1 MSAIHN
7 KVELRVSNMAV
18 ECGQSY
24 YLVKYKNESESYKV
38 KMYDFQK
45 REKLPKKITCVCTGK
60 DKRGRYIFEQ
70 DLTEVL
76 YQLYEEECEYTFL
89 ALTLMTN
96 GKEPYILLKDDYGF
110 NHKLRNLNYD
120 AYLSIG
126 KNINC
131 TVEELKDGEL
141 VLSCKDLQPSNN
153 TILATEKDLQLFESL
168 RNNRLKAS
176 EIFQDPDYINVWRGI
191 IDKYPDSA
199 HFIYEFLQNAD
210 DALATEVT
218 IILQKNGLSFKHNGK
233 EHFTVSEKAAKGKDL
248 GHINSI
254 TAIGNSTKTDNKI
267 GKFGVGFKSVFTYT
281 DEPEIYDD
289 YFRFRIENYMVPT
302 LIKNDHP
309 FRKPKETLFF
319 IPFKNPDKAYREI
332 KKKLQSL
339 DNPILFLRNLTKITW
354 FEISAPEDIHI
365 YTKTITEKVS
375 HGTIKGEFIVLNNCS
390 QQCKLWL
397 FTRAIEVKGNGTHN
411 ISIGYYINDKGDID
425 TARRPYV
432 YCFFPTKEKYGLC
445 MIAHAPFELVDS
457 RQNVK
462 NDSEINVNLSNSL
475 ANLGADSLEVLR
487 KIGIESGHLLINDN
501 LFDIVPVEY
510 DYDNDG
516 IIDRNHFYQ
525 AFITKLKIGNYFL
538 TRDGRY
544 VGAHNALLPNPINL
558 ADFISDNQLTELCL
572 SKKAFIAANIT
583 TRDEAWSYL
592 TDEIEVEEFTS
603 ENLAESISKRPVF
616 MPKQEDA
623 WLHRLYSFLKEDAI
637 KLWRPNPMFRKQQ
650 NLPFRSCPIIK
661 TSKGTFVPPY
671 KGETL
676 NVFLS
681 SISTDETLNI
691 VNPALLENNTTRQF
705 FNELGIKEVDES
717 VYIDKRIA
725 KYTDQREVRIDQ
737 NIEDIEQFYIYAL
750 KVPHDKRNSFIQKL
764 RENLTIQCK
773 LGKNVIFSKLSDVY
787 SDKWV
792 DTFFKGC
799 NDVKLLSIGS
809 YATLFDKHGKN
820 KILEFLYEI
829 GLRENPEPRIVQH
842 SGYDAYS
849 IPRTLSEKQRAKIYF
864 PDLRPTYGISI
875 TDYIIDGFKNAI
887 ANNLTLEISKNI
899 WSWLCDCPFDF
910 EELICRYQY
919 TNDSR
924 RFRTES
930 TILMQL
936 KAAKWLYGKDNSTHV
951 SSDLTWD
958 ELEAL
963 GYTYNKKLIDLL
975 SIQVSIFETLEGV
988 TDEDK
993 DIYRRGKKYS
1003 DLSPEEEALMDLYY
1017 QSLKKRRAKE
1027 KEKQNKQKDF
1037 LAENNE
1043 DLRSTGDDSFVFTG
1057 ESERTSQ
1064 KKSSNKPTAEERAE
1078 KLKDAQEKVLN
1089 ELNRNEELETLRES
1103 IQEME
1108 KYSKE
1113 WFEGL
1118 LELEYKNDT
1127 PIQNRGTSKA
1137 ISLTFGK
1144 VMPDPVS
1151 ERIYILKNPSGTIP
1165 MEIETIEKLEVHFEF
1180 MDREDMNIVFEVAS
1194 VRDFTLR
1201 IKAKA
1206 ADSKALSMIDW
1217 KKCTRATVNANNPTE
1232 LMGKLISAFKALGV
1246 KSGYNFKQ
1254 HLGDNISFVFGPP
1267 GTGKTTYL
1275 ANHIC
1280 DIIKAEDYCKI
1291 LVLTPT
1297 NKACDVITEKI
1308 ADIASN
1314 PGWLGRFVA
1323 TGSERIENS
1332 NLLCGRESEID
1343 EKDKCCL
1350 VSTIARLPYDGFQR
1364 LGGSPRLKDID
1375 WNYVIIDEAS
1385 MIPLAQIVYAIYQFS
1400 PYAEIIIAGDPMQ
1413 IPPICQE
1420 EIWKDENIYTMVN
1433 LNRFDNPVT
1442 EPKQFEITNLSTQY
1456 RSVPAIGDIFSKYA
1470 YNGKL
1475 THNRNASDIKEINI
1489 EGLPLKPINFI
1500 QFKVDKYDN
1509 IYGPKK
1515 LSGSNVQIYSV
1526 LLINEICRYI
1536 SERYS
1541 DDRLLNIG
1549 IICPYVAESQMIER
1563 LIEQMDEIPE
1573 NINFSVGTIHGF
1585 QGDECDMVF
1594 VVFNPPKGISTHP
1607 DKIMLNKQHIINV
1620 AVSRARDYLF
1630 LLIPHKDTVGYEN
1643 LVEINKIGRII
1654 IENCKGEY
1662 QYFTSDQIEKLI
1674 FGQSKYLEENTF
1686 VTSHQMA
1693 NVYTEAGMK
1702 YEVRIDENSV
1712 DVQISD
1718 NK

>member
-1 MSAIHN
+1 MN
-7 KVELRVSNMAV
+7 NTVQKKLDLKVTNMAF

-24 YLVKYKNESESYKV
+24 YIVKYGTESFKV

-45 REKLPKKITCVCTGK
+45 RERLPQRITCTCVGK
-60 DKRGRYIFEQ
+60 DRRGRYIFEQ
-70 DLTEVL
+70 DLKDVL

-89 ALTLMTN
+89 AAGLITA
-96 GKEPYILLKDDYGF
+96 GKEPYLLLKDDYGF
-110 NHKLRNLNYD
+110 NHKLYNLNYD
-120 AYLSIG
+120 AYLNIG
-126 KNINC
+126 KTITC
-131 TVEELKDGEL
+131 QVESITEKGEL
-141 VLSCKDLQPSNN
+141 VLSCEDLQPMNRPA
-153 TILATEKDLQLFESL
+153 LASKIDLDLFDTL
-168 RNNRLKAS
+168 RNFRLKAS

-233 EHFTVSEKAAKGKDL
+233 EHFTVSEKTAKGKDL

-289 YFRFRIENYMVPT
+289 YFRFRIENYMVPN
-302 LIKNDHP
+302 LIENDHP
-309 FRKPKETLFF
+309 FRKEGETLFF

-332 KKKLQSL
+332 KKKLESL
-339 DNPILFLRNLTKITW
+339 DNPILFLRNLKKITW
-354 FEISAPEDIHI
+354 FEISTPDDIHV
-365 YTKTITEKVS
+365 YTKTITEQIS

-397 FTRAIEVKGNGTHN
+397 FTRPIEIKGNGTHN

-432 YCFFPTKEKYGLC
+432 YCFFPTKEKFGVC

-462 NDSEINVNLSNSL
+462 NDSAINSNLSNSL
-475 ANLGADSLEVLR
+475 AILAADSLEVLR
-487 KIGIESGHLLINDN
+487 KIGIDSGHLLINDN

-516 IIDRNHFYQ
+516 IIDRNNFYQ
-525 AFITKLKIGNYFL
+525 AFINKLKNGNFFL
-538 TRDGRY
+538 TREGKY
-544 VGAHNALLPNPINL
+544 VGVHNALLPNPINL
-558 ADFISDNQLTELCL
+558 ADFISDSQLTELCL
-572 SKKAFIAANIT
+572 SNKAFIASNIT
-583 TRDEAWSYL
+583 TRDEAWTYL
-592 TDEIEVEEFTS
+592 TDELEVEEFSS
-603 ENLAESISKRPVF
+603 EVLASSISKRPVF

-623 WLHRLYSFLKEDAI
+623 WLHRLYAFLKEDAI
-637 KLWRPNPMFRKQQ
+637 KLWRPNPMFKKLQ

-661 TSKGTFVPPY
+661 TTKGTFVPPY
-671 KGETL
+671 KGEVL
-676 NVFLS
+676 NVFLA

-717 VYIDKRIA
+717 VYIEKRIA
-725 KYTDQREVRIDQ
+725 KYTDRREIRINQ
-737 NIEDIEQFYIYAL
+737 NVEDIEQFYIYAQKL
-750 KVPHDKRNSFIQKL
+750 PHDKRKPFIQKL
-764 RENLTIQCK
+764 REHLTIQCK
-773 LGKNVIFSKLSDVY
+773 QNNNVIFSTLSDVY

-792 DTFFKGC
+792 ETFFKGC
-799 NDVKLLSIGS
+799 SDVKLMAIAAYDS
-809 YATLFDKHGKN
+809 LFEKYGKDQ
-820 KILEFLYEI
+820 ILEFLYEI
-829 GLRENPEPRIVQH
+829 GLRENPHPRTEQLL
-842 SGYDAYS
+842 GYDAYA
-849 IPRTLSEKQRAKIYF
+849 IPRTLNEKQRAKIFF
-864 PDLRPTYGISI
+864 PDLRPTYGITL
-875 TDYIIDGFKNAI
+875 TDFVIDGFKNAV
-887 ANNLTLEISKNI
+887 ANNLTLEMSKNI
-899 WSWLCDCPFDF
+899 WSWLCDCSLEFD
-910 EELICRYQY
+910 ELVCRYKY

-924 RFRTES
+924 QFRADS
-930 TILMQL
+930 TILIQL
-936 KAAKWLYGKDNSTHV
+936 KTSKWLYGKDGCAHLST
-951 SSDLTWD
+951 DLKWY
-958 ELEAL
+958 ELEEL
-963 GYTYNKKLIDLL
+963 GYIYNKKLIDLL
-975 SIQVSIFETLEGV
+975 SIQVSILESLEEIS
-988 TDEDK
+988 DEDK
-993 DIYRRGKKYS
+993 AIYRRGKKYS
-1003 DLSPEEEALMDLYY
+1003 DLSPEEEAQLDLFY
-1017 QSLKKRRAKE
+1017 QSLKKKRK
-1027 KEKQNKQKDF
+1027 KEKQKEERDF
-1037 LAENNE
+1037 LSEHNE
-1043 DLRSTGDDSFVFTG
+1043 DLRSTGDDSFVST
-1057 ESERTSQ
+1057 SEFSKTTKKTSTT
-1064 KKSSNKPTAEERAE
+1064 KPTAEERAE

-1089 ELNRNEELETLRES
+1089 ELNRNEELEVLRES
-1103 IQEME
+1103 VQDME

-1113 WFEGL
+1113 WFESL

-1165 MEIETIEKLEVHFEF
+1165 MEIETIERLEVHFEF
-1180 MDREDMNIVFEVAS
+1180 MDRDDMNIVFEVAS

-1206 ADSKALSMIDW
+1206 SDSSTLSKIDW
-1217 KKCTRATVNANNPTE
+1217 KKCTRATVSANNPTE
-1232 LMGKLISAFKALGV
+1232 LMGKLITAFNALGV
-1246 KSGYNFKQ
+1246 AEGFNFKQ
-1254 HLGDNISFVFGPP
+1254 NLGDNISFVFGPP

-1275 ANHIC
+1275 ANQIC
-1280 DIIKAEDYCKI
+1280 DIINSEDYCKI

-1308 ADIASN
+1308 ADLASE
-1314 PGWLGRFVA
+1314 PSWLGRFVA
-1323 TGSERIENS
+1323 TGSDRIENS
-1332 NLLCGRESEID
+1332 DLLCGRDSEID
-1343 EKDKCCL
+1343 EHDKCCL

-1364 LGGSPRLKDID
+1364 LGGAPRLRDID

-1400 PYAEIIIAGDPMQ
+1400 PYAKIIIAGDPMQ

-1442 EPKQFEITNLSTQY
+1442 EPKQFQITNLSTQY
-1456 RSVPAIGDIFSKYA
+1456 RSLPAIGNIFSEYA

-1475 THNRNASDIKEINI
+1475 THHRQASDIKEVNI
-1489 EGLPLKPINFI
+1489 GGLPLKPINFI

-1526 LLINEICRYI
+1526 LLINEICRYV
-1536 SERYS
+1536 SERYNE
-1541 DDRLLNIG
+1541 DRKLNIG

-1563 LIEQMDEIPE
+1563 LIEQMHEIPE
-1573 NINFSVGTIHGF
+1573 NISFSVGTIHGF

-1594 VVFNPPKGISTHP
+1594 VVFNPPKGITTHP

-1654 IENCKGEY
+1654 IDNCKGEY

-1702 YEVRIDENSV
+1702 YEVRIDDNSV
-1712 DVQISD
+1712 DVQISEID
-1718 NK
+1718 